1 MSKEEILNQIDK
13 LESQIFFLD
22 MKDNWTVN
30 DHGRSSHW
38 HNQVLELK
46 KQFKDE
52 YGEEEYD
59 LYFKGVCK

>member
-22 MKDNWTVN
+22 MKDNWTIN

-38 HNQVLELK
+38 YNQVLSC
-46 KQFKDE
+46 
-52 YGEEEYD
+52 D
-59 LYFKGVCK
+59 LLTA